1 MHLINFCIV
10 TVKAQNKQTSLLK
23 VIISMTI
30 TKLNTH
36 PLLPSCIIY
45 PSSSLIVDL
54 LIFFC
59 SFYGAWLEYSER
71 CTKESRI
78 IFIVKLKDVSD
89 MLQKFQVLNMKRLL
103 VIKTSQV
110 RLIKLIEKKCGL
122 CGLFVYTE
130 NL

>member
-1 MHLINFCIV
+1 
-10 TVKAQNKQTSLLK
+10 
-23 VIISMTI
+23 
-30 TKLNTH
+30 
-36 PLLPSCIIY
+36 
-45 PSSSLIVDL
+45 
-54 LIFFC
+54 
-59 SFYGAWLEYSER
+59 
-71 CTKESRI
+71 
-78 IFIVKLKDVSD
+78 